1 MALNGGL
8 FGSADKAASDTQMEA
23 EKEQL
28 LAAMVAAVGTNGKV
42 EFGKVVLPKGFTGSA
57 GVYKSTK
64 SGITYTVN
72 PETLYIDDGSE
83 EVKIPEEDIT
93 GEYRTNTGG
102 EMFAIRLNADG
113 TGSAFYDSEN
123 EETGQ
128 YEESHVATLSYT
140 CNKDTKTIS
149 LSSPDAESVITGG
162 SLEYEIILDENNNIV
177 NYLLYGTFEGKYF
190 SGEIY
195 YYSKNYSV
203 GLTPLTGYTYENG
216 TKTIEFGTT
225 VKNEKTYGIYTKKTN
240 GILDDDKTPYGCYI
254 GYNGKCHGETTI
266 GGDFTYAED
275 FSTITLSDGTVYTLK
290 Q

>member
-1 MALNGGL
+1 MALKGGL
-8 FGSADKAASDTQMEA
+8 FTTTEWATSRTTIEA

-28 LAAMVAAVGTNGKV
+28 LSAMAAAVGTNGEVDFNKV
-42 EFGKVVLPKGFTGSA
+42 KLPDEFKQISE
-57 GVYKSTK
+57 GVYKGN
-64 SGITYTVN
+64 SGTTYTVN
-72 PETLYIDDGSE
+72 PKTLYIDDGSE

-177 NYLLYGTFEGKYF
+177 NYLLYGTFEGEYF

-203 GLTPLTGYTYENG
+203 GLTHENG

-225 VKNEKTYGIYTKKTN
+225 VENEKTYGIYTKKTN
-240 GILDDDKTPYGCYI
+240 GILDDNKTPYGYYI